1 VTDDAS
7 LSQLVV
13 IGASA
18 GGIEALAILVATL
31 PPDFPAPIVLAQHL
45 DPRRPSHLQEIL
57 TRRSTLPVRTVVDR
71 AHLEPGVIFVVPAN
85 RHVRISDHA
94 IALQAA
100 GAGRPIPSVDL
111 LLSSA
116 AALYGDKLI
125 AVILTGTGSD
135 GAAGARAVKAAGGTV
150 VIQNPDTA
158 LYPGMPRS
166 LAPTTVDA
174 VANLEQ
180 IGPLLYDLL
189 AGGTVPVQP
198 NEEEVL
204 AAFLAQVRERNGI
217 DFNRYKMGTIRRR
230 LQRRIVVTET
240 GNLAGYLQYLDTHPD
255 EYGRLVSSF
264 LIKVTEFFRDPK
276 LFAVLRETVLPELI
290 AAARQHDNTL
300 RLWSA
305 GCATGEEAYS
315 LAILV
320 AEGLGADLDDVDIRI
335 FATDVDEDA
344 VAFARRGVYHASAL
358 GGVSA
363 ALRTRYFTADG
374 DAYQVKKRVRS
385 LVVFG
390 QHDLGQRPPFPRL
403 DLVLCRNVLIYF
415 TPDLQTRTL
424 QLFAYALRD
433 GGILVLGKAET
444 ANPLGASFAPM
455 HRGQQIYRRQGERL
469 PLPPVRLAD
478 TLAGPGQRVAPPA
491 RATGQPPAADQP
503 VWGPIPRADQHIT
516 LTLPIGV
523 AVVDRRY
530 DIQSI
535 NGAARRLLA
544 IYGPAIGEDLLHLA
558 PALPHTA
565 LRTAIDTVVREGT
578 SSVLDEVAVEDALTG
593 EPRYLRLTCQPQRVE
608 WETSAVELVTIVV
621 TEITADVRARQA
633 LEEQARTLDAALHAS
648 QQQTDTALRQVQ
660 QEAQAEHMRQEQAL
674 ARLVTASRQLTE
686 ANQELLAV
694 NEELRASHEAFQ
706 LSTQEA
712 QTTAEEIETVNEEMQ
727 ATNEELETL
736 NEELQAT
743 NEELNIANDDLHA
756 RSLELQDLAQTSQEE
771 RARLAAVLAGMGDA
785 VLVVDA
791 AGAPIL
797 TNAAYARLFG
807 GERASFAAGDEQGQ
821 RLPPAATPQARAA
834 RGETFR
840 MEFTTVDAA
849 GQRCWY
855 EASGQPLTGGDG
867 VGPGGV
873 VVIRDSTAR
882 KAQEEDVRVRET
894 RLRLLLEQTPAI
906 IWSTDTDLRFTFA
919 AGTVLATLGLTP
931 NQLIGR
937 RLPEIAALVEP
948 ATPGGSE
955 AHETTTLPAHRR
967 ALAGEPASYT
977 TVWRGRTLQ
986 IYVESLRDPDRAITG
1001 TIAIAQDITELSLR
1015 RLHDEFI
1022 ATVSHHL
1029 LTPLAAARAGL
1040 GLLADGVG
1048 ARLEAEDR
1056 RLLDNIGRNIGRLNI
1071 NLNDLL
1077 ALNQLKAGTLPFEPG
1092 PFDLRTIVAGA
1103 MAVVQPLLREKQQ
1116 ELTVA
1121 LSAPLLV
1128 LGDPEELTQAL
1139 INLLANAHRH
1149 TPAGTHITIAGRV
1162 VGNEVVLTI
1171 SDTGPGIPAGER
1183 EAIFQRFHRLARPGA
1198 TAETGAGL
1206 GLAIVRG
1213 ITELHGGRVW
1223 VESVAGQ
1230 GAAFHIALPCAQH
1243 DDSDAD
1249 GTQP

>member
-1 VTDDAS
+1 MTEDAS

-18 GGIEALAILVATL
+18 GGIEALATLVATL
-31 PPDFPAPIVLAQHL
+31 PPNFPAPIVLAQHL

-71 AHLEPGVIFVVPAN
+71 APLEPGVIFVVPAN
-85 RHVRISDHA
+85 RHVQMSDHA
-94 IALQAA
+94 ITLQTA
-100 GAGRPIPSVDL
+100 GAGRPMPSVDL

-116 AALYGDKLI
+116 AAIYGDKLI

-158 LYPGMPRS
+158 SYPGMPQA

-189 AGGTVPVQP
+189 AGGAVPVQP
-198 NEEEVL
+198 NEEETL
-204 AAFLAQVRERNGI
+204 AAFLAQVRERNGL
-217 DFNRYKMGTIRRR
+217 DFSRYKMGTIQRR

-290 AAARQHDNTL
+290 AAARQHDYGL
-300 RLWSA
+300 RFWSA

-320 AEGLGADLDDVDIRI
+320 AEALGAGLDDVDVRI

-358 GGVSA
+358 GGISA
-363 ALRTRYFTADG
+363 ALRARYFTADG
-374 DAYQVKKRVRS
+374 DAYQVKKRVRG

-433 GGILVLGKAET
+433 GGILVLGRAET
-444 ANPLGASFAPM
+444 ANPLGAFFAPL
-455 HRGQQIYRRQGERL
+455 HRGQRIYRRQGERL

-478 TLAGPGQRVAPPA
+478 ALAGSGQRAVLPD
-491 RATGQPPAADQP
+491 RASGQPPAAGRP
-503 VWGPIPRADQHIT
+503 AWGPLPRADQNVT
-516 LTLPIGV
+516 LTLPVGV

-544 IYGPAIGEDLLHLA
+544 IHGPAIGEDLLHLA
-558 PALPHTA
+558 PALPHAA

-578 SSVLDEVAVEDALTG
+578 PSVLDEVAVEDALTG

-621 TEITADVRARQA
+621 TETTTDVRARQA
-633 LEEQARTLDAALHAS
+633 LEEQVRTLDAALHAS
-648 QQQTDTALRQVQ
+648 RQQADAALRQAR
-660 QEAQAEHMRQEQAL
+660 QEAQAEHLRQEQAL
-674 ARLVTASRQLTE
+674 ARLVATSRQLTD

-694 NEELRASHEAFQ
+694 NEELRASYEAFQ
-706 LSTQEA
+706 VSTQEA

-756 RSLELQDLAQTSQEE
+756 RSIELQELAQTSQEE

-791 AGAPIL
+791 AGTPIL

-807 GERASFAAGDEQGQ
+807 GERAGFAAHDEQGQ
-821 RLPPAATPQARAA
+821 PLPPAATPQARAA
-834 RGETFR
+834 RGETFQ
-840 MEFTTVDAA
+840 MEFTTVDTA

-855 EASGQPLTGGDG
+855 EASGRPLTAGAG

-873 VVIRDSTAR
+873 VVIRDSTER
-882 KAQEEDVRVRET
+882 KAREEDVRVRET
-894 RLRLLLEQTPAI
+894 RLRLLFEQTPAI
-906 IWSTDTDLRFTFA
+906 IWSTDTGLRLTFA
-919 AGTVLATLGLTP
+919 AGAVLATLGLTP
-931 NQLIGR
+931 DQLVGR
-937 RLPEIAALVEP
+937 RLSELAALIEP
-948 ATPGGSE
+948 ATTGGPE
-955 AHETTTLPAHRR
+955 AHETTTLPAHRQ

-977 TVWRGRTLQ
+977 AVWRGRTLQ
-986 IYVESLRDPDRAITG
+986 IYVEPLRDLDGAITG

-1048 ARLEAEDR
+1048 DRLAAEDR
-1056 RLLDNIGRNIGRLNI
+1056 RLLDNIGRNIGRLGI
-1071 NLNDLL
+1071 HLNDLL
-1077 ALNQLKAGTLPFEPG
+1077 ALNQLKAGTLPFDPQ
-1092 PFDLRTIVAGA
+1092 PLDLRAAVTGA

-1121 LSAPLLV
+1121 LPVPLPV
-1128 LGDPEELTQAL
+1128 SGDPEELTQAL

-1149 TPAGTHITIAGRV
+1149 TPASAHVAIAGRV
-1162 VGNEVVLTI
+1162 AGDEVVLTV
-1171 SDTGPGIPAGER
+1171 SDNGPGIPAGER
-1183 EAIFQRFHRLARPGA
+1183 ETIFQRFHRLARPGA

-1213 ITELHGGRVW
+1213 IAELHGGRVW
-1223 VESVAGQ
+1223 VESAPGE
-1230 GAAFHIALPCAQH
+1230 GAAFHVALPRAQQ
-1243 DDSDAD
+1243 D
-1249 GTQP
+1249 GGIPGGVRP